1 MVLLRIGRLMAY
13 KPLTAGDI
21 RWIEATTERD
31 MGSKESVKST
41 VRKLEA
47 ENERKMER
55 ISVSS
60 DFYRRLRNKVQGT
73 IDNG

>member
-1 MVLLRIGRLMAY
+1 MTY

-31 MGSKESVKST
+31 MGAKESVKST

-55 ISVSS
+55 ISVSG
-60 DFYRRLRNKVQGT
+60 DFYRRLRGKVQGT
-73 IDNG
+73 MDNG

>member
-1 MVLLRIGRLMAY
+1 MTY

-31 MGSKESVKST
+31 MDAKESVKST

-47 ENERKMER
+47 ENERKMQR
-55 ISVSS
+55 ILVSG
-60 DFYRRLRNKVQGT
+60 DFYRRLRSSYENKSK
-73 IDNG
+73 

>member
-1 MVLLRIGRLMAY
+1 MAY

-31 MGSKESVKST
+31 MDAKESVKST

-55 ISVSS
+55 ILVSG
-60 DFYRRLRNKVQGT
+60 DFYRRLRSSYENKSK
-73 IDNG
+73 

>member
-1 MVLLRIGRLMAY
+1 MTY

-31 MGSKESVKST
+31 MGAKELVKST
-41 VRKLEA
+41 VRKLET
-47 ENERKMER
+47 ENERKMEK

-60 DFYRRLRNKVQGT
+60 DFYRRLRGKVQGT